1 MEKVVLK
8 ASKRD
13 VIGKQVRALRRAGQL
28 PAVIYGRHMENPIS
42 IALNA
47 RDTARELV
55 KVSSSSLVMIDL
67 DGKEIPTL
75 IREKQRDFIKN
86 RLLHIDF
93 LAVSLTEKLT
103 ASVGIELTGMS
114 LAVKDFNAVLVT
126 GLDEIEVECLPT
138 DLPER
143 IVVDISALVKVGDAI
158 HVKDLV
164 LADNVKVLS
173 SPEEMLVI
181 ATAAKV
187 EEEVVV
193 AAPVVEGAEEA
204 EVIEKGKKEEEGE
217 AGEPA
222 KAEKPEKSEKK

>member
-8 ASKRD
+8 ASRRD
-13 VIGKQVRALRRAGQL
+13 VIGKQVRAMRRAGQL
-28 PAVIYGRHMENPIS
+28 PAVLYGRHIENPIS
-42 IALNA
+42 IVLDT
-47 RDTARELV
+47 RDTTRALA

-93 LAVSLTEKLT
+93 LVVSLTEKLT
-103 ASVGIELTGMS
+103 ASVSIELTGVS

-126 GLDEIEVECLPT
+126 GLDQIEIECLPA

-143 IVVDISALVKVGDAI
+143 LTIDIAALVKVSDVI
-158 HVKDLV
+158 HVRDLV
-164 LADNVKVLS
+164 VSDKIKVLS
-173 SPEEMLVI
+173 NPDEMIVI

-187 EEEVVV
+187 EEVVEPVV
-193 AAPVVEGAEEA
+193 AAVTAEEA
-204 EVIEKGKKEEEGE
+204 EVIEKGKKEEEGAE
-217 AGEPA
+217 EGE
-222 KAEKPEKSEKK
+222 KEKDKEKK

>member
-13 VIGKQVRALRRAGQL
+13 VIGKQVKAMRRAGQL
-28 PAVIYGRHMENPIS
+28 PAIMYGRHVENPIA
-42 IALNA
+42 IAL
-47 RDTARELV
+47 DTRETTRALA

-67 DGKEIPTL
+67 DGQQIPAL

-93 LAVSLTEKLT
+93 LVVSLTETLT
-103 ASVGIELTGMS
+103 ASVSIELTGVS
-114 LAVKDFNAVLVT
+114 VAVKDFNAVLVT
-126 GLDEIEVECLPT
+126 GLDKVEVECLPT

-143 IVVDISALVKVGDAI
+143 IVVDIAALAKVGDAI
-158 HVKDLV
+158 HVSDLV
-164 LADNVKVLS
+164 LAENIKVLS
-173 SPEEMLVI
+173 SPEEMIVI

-187 EEEVVV
+187 EEVVEAAVV
-193 AAPVVEGAEEA
+193 AAVPGAEEV

-217 AGEPA
+217 EEGA
-222 KAEKPEKSEKK
+222 KKK

>member
-28 PAVIYGRHMENPIS
+28 PAVLYGRHVEKPIS
-42 IALNA
+42 IVLNT
-47 RDTARELV
+47 RDTTRALA
-55 KVSSSSLVMIDL
+55 KVSSSSLVMVDL
-67 DGKEIPTL
+67 DGQEIPAL

-93 LAVSLTEKLT
+93 LVVSLTEKLT
-103 ASVGIELTGMS
+103 ASVSIELTGLS

-126 GLDEIEVECLPT
+126 GLDQIEVECLPA

-143 IVVDISALVKVGDAI
+143 IVVDIASLVKVGDAI
-158 HVKDLV
+158 HIRDLV
-164 LADNVKVLS
+164 LADNIEILS
-173 SPEEMLVI
+173 DPDEMIVI

-187 EEEVVV
+187 EEVVEAVV
-193 AAPVVEGAEEA
+193 APVAGAEEV
-204 EVIEKGKKEEEGE
+204 EVIEKGKKEEEE
-217 AGEPA
+217 ED
-222 KAEKPEKSEKK
+222 EKKKEKK

>member
-28 PAVIYGRHMENPIS
+28 PAVMYGRHVENPIS
-42 IALNA
+42 IVLNT
-47 RDTARELV
+47 RDTTRALA

-67 DGKEIPTL
+67 DGQEIPAL

-93 LAVSLTEKLT
+93 LVVSLTEKLT
-103 ASVGIELTGMS
+103 ASVSIELTGTS

-143 IVVDISALVKVGDAI
+143 IVVDLTALVKVGDAI
-158 HVKDLV
+158 HVRDLV
-164 LADNVKVLS
+164 FSDNIEILS
-173 SPEEMLVI
+173 DPDEMIII

-187 EEEVVV
+187 EEVVEAVV
-193 AAPVVEGAEEA
+193 APVAGTEEA
-204 EVIEKGKKEEEGE
+204 EVIEKGKKEEEEEG
-217 AGEPA
+217 
-222 KAEKPEKSEKK
+222 EKKK

>member
-13 VIGKQVRALRRAGQL
+13 VIGKQVKAMRREGLL
-28 PAVIYGRHMENPIS
+28 PAVMYGRHTENPIA
-42 IALNA
+42 ITLNT
-47 RDTARELV
+47 RDTTRALA

-67 DGKEIPTL
+67 DGQEIPAL

-93 LAVSLTEKLT
+93 LVVSLTEKLT
-103 ASVGIELTGMS
+103 AYVGIELTGVS

-126 GLDEIEVECLPT
+126 GLDQVEVECLPM
-138 DLPER
+138 DLPEK
-143 IVVDISALVKVGDAI
+143 IVVDIAALAKVGDSV
-158 HVKDLV
+158 HVGDLV
-164 LADNVKVLS
+164 LSEKVKVLS
-173 SPEEMLVI
+173 APTEMIVI

-187 EEEVVV
+187 EEAVEAV
-193 AAPVVEGAEEA
+193 AAVAGVEEP

-217 AGEPA
+217 EEGA
-222 KAEKPEKSEKK
+222 KKK